1 MKTMLVSKDPELIR
15 IITSSDVFSK
25 EKYIMISESM
35 NPLDIMSTVCS
46 KNPTLLIIDDDFLK
60 PDSAHILKSIKKV
73 KQNIYIIF
81 ITSDSSFDLG
91 KEVSQLG
98 IQYYAIKPL
107 DKNELIES
115 VNSISQLKSK
125 RNQFDVNYT

>member
-1 MKTMLVSKDPELIR
+1 MLVSKDPELIR
-15 IITSSDVFSK
+15 IITSSEFFSK
-25 EKYIMISESM
+25 ERHILMSESKD
-35 NPLDIMSTVCS
+35 PLDIMSTVCS

-60 PDSAHILKSIKKV
+60 PESAHILKSIKKV

-107 DKNELIES
+107 DENELIES
-115 VNSISQLKSK
+115 VTSISQLKSK

>member
-35 NPLDIMSTVCS
+35 DPLDIMSTVCS

>member
-1 MKTMLVSKDPELIR
+1 MMKTMLVSKDPDLIR

-25 EKYIMISESM
+25 EKYILMSESRD
-35 NPLDIMSTVCS
+35 PLDIMSAVCL

-73 KQNIYIIF
+73 RQNIYIIF
-81 ITSDSSFDLG
+81 ITSDSGFDLG

-98 IQYYAIKPL
+98 IQFYALKPL
-107 DKNELIES
+107 DETELIES
-115 VNSISQLKSK
+115 VKSIARLKEK
-125 RNQFDVNYT
+125 KNNFNFI

>member
-1 MKTMLVSKDPELIR
+1 MMKTMLVSKDPELIR

-25 EKYIMISESM
+25 EKFILISQTKD
-35 NPLDIMSTVCS
+35 PLDIMSAVCS
-46 KNPTLLIIDDDFLK
+46 KNPTLLIMDDDFLK

-73 KQNIYIIF
+73 KQSIYVIF

-98 IQYYAIKPL
+98 IQFYTHKPL
-107 DKNELIES
+107 VGKDLIDS
-115 VNSISQLKSK
+115 VSSISRLK
-125 RNQFDVNYT
+125 VNENHYNLS

>member
-1 MKTMLVSKDPELIR
+1 MKTMLVSKDPELMR
-15 IITSSDVFSK
+15 IIKSSDVFSK

-35 NPLDIMSTVCS
+35 DPLDIMSTVCS
-46 KNPTLLIIDDDFLK
+46 KNPTLLVIDDDFLK

-73 KQNIYIIF
+73 KPNIYIIF

-98 IQYYAIKPL
+98 IHFYTHKPL
-107 DKNELIES
+107 GEKELIDS
-115 VNSISQLKSK
+115 VRSISRLKTKENHYNLS
-125 RNQFDVNYT
+125 